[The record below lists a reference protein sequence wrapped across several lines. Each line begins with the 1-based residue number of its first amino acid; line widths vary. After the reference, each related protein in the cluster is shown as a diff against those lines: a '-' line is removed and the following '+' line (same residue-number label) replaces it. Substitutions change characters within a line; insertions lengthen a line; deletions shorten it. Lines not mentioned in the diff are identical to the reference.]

1 MCINIIFADE
11 KQKNKDMR
19 VFLNDS
25 LCKKC
30 PYGGFVKC
38 FYKDF
43 LFRTLT
49 SPKGVFKMVHK
60 CNHYKKIFRKG
71 QVVLVDLHHKKLQP
85 HGKWEYVLAY
95 RNVPGI
101 IRGTRGCKYKV
112 ELFDRYFLTRKRKG
126 RYGQE
131 RTRLFWQ
138 ASKNAKDIRPLNIN
152 RPLLEHMKELN
163 VTDNPETVVF
173 N

>member
-1 MCINIIFADE
+1 
-11 KQKNKDMR
+11 MR

-30 PYGGFVKC
+30 PYGRFTQC
-38 FYKDF
+38 FYKVF
-43 LFRTLT
+43 LFKALA
-49 SPKGVFKMVHK
+49 PKKGMFKMVHK

-112 ELFDRYFLTRKRKG
+112 ELFDRYFLTRRRKG